1 MLEELKKAKAE
12 DIASLFTQIKD
23 VQSQVENYEDSDI
36 PENIK
41 TQKVMH
47 PFYRGIKSDLN
58 NPDVDM
64 EALTS
69 IVESIVKIIRENKIV
84 DFEYNIVVRRNVLIE
99 IEDFLL
105 DDTDLNISPSLAE
118 QIALNA
124 WKIAVEN
131 KDSL

>member
-1 MLEELKKAKAE
+1 
-12 DIASLFTQIKD
+12 
-23 VQSQVENYEDSDI
+23 
-36 PENIK
+36 
-41 TQKVMH
+41 MH